1 MDSALAV
8 VSVVCASWEAKICS
22 RLALPGKS
30 AVGAF
35 SQARPIGMAILVE
48 SHPLDRLVL

>member
-8 VSVVCASWEAKICS
+8 VSDVDASWKAKICS

-30 AVGAF
+30 AVCAF
-35 SQARPIGMAILVE
+35 SHARPIGLAVLVE

>member
-1 MDSALAV
+1 MDSTVAV
-8 VSVVCASWEAKICS
+8 VSVVCANWEAKMCR

-35 SQARPIGMAILVE
+35 SQAGPIGLALLVE
-48 SHPLDRLVL
+48 SDSLDGLVL